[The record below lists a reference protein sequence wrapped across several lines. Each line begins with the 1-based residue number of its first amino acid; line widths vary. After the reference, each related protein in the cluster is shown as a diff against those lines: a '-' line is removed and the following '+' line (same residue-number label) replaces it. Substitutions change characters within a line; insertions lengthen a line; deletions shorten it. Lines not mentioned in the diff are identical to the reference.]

1 MVREA
6 FFERARISVR
16 PTENKG
22 LKDIDESHDCFAL
35 KYLYD
40 KPVSTL
46 TGDQWLRLSQAEEQ
60 KLLDVTFVKDITS
73 FTKGKTF
80 LQEAQSLYLYEA
92 FSKTVKDWN
101 NLRDECVEMAFTKIL
116 YPMLRKELR
125 HKLTREAKDG
135 VINSCRSV
143 LYDWLKVGHTF
154 LP

>member
-1 MVREA
+1 MFYNLSSDEDNCIDCDEVE
-6 FFERARISVR
+6 S
-16 PTENKG
+16 G
-22 LKDIDESHDCFAL
+22 LEKIDDETDPLDI
-35 KYLYD
+35 
-40 KPVSTL
+40 
-46 TGDQWLRLSQAEEQ
+46 
-60 KLLDVTFVKDITS
+60 TFVKDITS

-143 LYDWLKVGHTF
+143 LYDWLKVGHAF